1 MPYTIGLFRVQDPPL
16 KVRYVS
22 IALPLLTLQECNQ
35 GIYHILDGGLNTS
48 RKNNSKCTRPQPPP
62 ARDGKLKSLYLR
74 PSTAIYACRAC
85 TCYIYIYICIEG
97 KRERASGWAAW
108 YDKSKQPLSH
118 SVRVAPLSLPP
129 VHPARPWGAYI
140 LGRPTLCEAPG
151 KFSGREVIHQ
161 DYSLA
166 TPGYPSYIWRQ
177 IDYINQEV
185 NEPFSPS
192 VTLNLPMDGKEQP
205 PKSIIN

>member
-1 MPYTIGLFRVQDPPL
+1 MKCVKSVTSMIIQLFNFVRKLATCAITGTRWQIHMAIEHALHYWTVSCPGPPL

-97 KRERASGWAAW
+97 KRERASG
-108 YDKSKQPLSH
+108 
-118 SVRVAPLSLPP
+118 
-129 VHPARPWGAYI
+129 
-140 LGRPTLCEAPG
+140 
-151 KFSGREVIHQ
+151 
-161 DYSLA
+161 
-166 TPGYPSYIWRQ
+166 
-177 IDYINQEV
+177 
-185 NEPFSPS
+185 
-192 VTLNLPMDGKEQP
+192 
-205 PKSIIN
+205 